1 MEAEAILKP
10 VFAMAL
16 LTVAVALWMLFT
28 RIPAMQRLKVHPQQ
42 GQDTRKLR
50 DYLPHEVNRVSNNYN
65 HLFEQPTLFYAVCI
79 SLAMLGHVDSFFV
92 TSAWVYVMLRVSHSL
107 VQGLV
112 DIVIVRFYLFI
123 ASWLVLLIMVV
134 RESLVLFQLS

>member
-1 MEAEAILKP
+1 MEAVDILKP

-16 LTVAVALWMLFT
+16 LTVAVAIWMLFT
-28 RIPAMQRLKVHPQQ
+28 RIPAMARLKVHPQD

-50 DYLPHEVNRVSNNYN
+50 EKLPHEVNRVSNNYN
-65 HLFEQPTLFYAVCI
+65 HLFEQPTVFYAVC
-79 SLAMLGHVDSFFV
+79 LALAVLGHVDAFFV
-92 TSAWVYVMLRVSHSL
+92 YSAWAYVALRLCHSL

-123 ASWLVLLIMVV
+123 ASWVILIVMIV
-134 RESLVLFQLS
+134 RESLTLFQI

>member
-1 MEAEAILKP
+1 MEELDILKL

-16 LTVAVALWMLFT
+16 LTMSVALWMLFT
-28 RIPAMQRLKVHPQQ
+28 RIPAMMRLKIHPQK

-50 DYLPHEVNRVSNNYN
+50 EHLPHEVNRVSNNYN

-79 SLAMLGHVDSFFV
+79 SIAILGLVDAFFV
-92 TSAWVYVMLRVSHSL
+92 YAAWAYVAFRVCHTL

-112 DIVIVRFYLFI
+112 DIVILRFYLFI
-123 ASWLVLLIMVV
+123 ASWLVLIVMIVRASLIVFT
-134 RESLVLFQLS
+134 L